1 MTLEPT
7 FSGYVGTSND
17 ALLIFEAA
25 RGNQILQ
32 KVSRRPH
39 DRERDRLIKS
49 GNIFVF
55 DEASS
60 GIRRWTDG
68 VAWSPSRILGN
79 YLIYRQLERPLQPG
93 EKKRAQKRMSNGGH
107 DGSDHPELDSPER
120 LKSDLS
126 PGRSPSPR
134 EAGGPIRSHSKK
146 VKSDSSSNASENG
159 SIGHSNKQRRWSE
172 EQEKELAGSLTDSY
186 GFKDGGLIKKTM
198 SVEYEGSVHHL
209 VSYYTIDDVMLSRL
223 ACPSTDPRLADLDIG
238 QDLMTRTNFRV
249 HPSSEAGNTVS
260 RNSPT
265 QQRTQMLLQHQRRAD
280 DPRHGPGYGPMNYNA
295 PPPVHGQG
303 PPEGYPDPNNHYA
316 YGPGPQAGYHR
327 GGYFPPP
334 TPQYQPMFMHGGP
347 PPGHMVPG
355 PYYGPPMPGPPQYA
369 PQGPP
374 QPPQHQPVEVKREG
388 PPQQYYGAY
397 NPYPQQN
404 QQPQQPVYSGH
415 YAPRGP
421 PPQQQQQ
428 PPQMMNQQ
436 RPYEGGYQGGP
447 PDNRGQGPPPAQR
460 YEGPPPP
467 QSQGPPPAVN
477 DSHRPQEPG
486 PTSNPAPTPTQQQQ
500 QQQPPPQQQQPAQL
514 APPSNQ
520 PANSGQPL
528 SRTHSTNPNPDTATQ
543 PSGGGNTQDT
553 FNWNWSQ
560 SQPSQQ
566 APAPTRA

>member
-1 MTLEPT
+1 MSLEPT
-7 FSGYVGTSND
+7 FVGYVGTSND

-93 EKKRAQKRMSNGGH
+93 EKKRAQKHRLSNGGRA
-107 DGSDHPELDSPER
+107 GSDHPELDSPER

-146 VKSDSSSNASENG
+146 IKSDSSSNASDNG
-159 SIGHSNKQRRWSE
+159 SIGHNNKQRRWSE

-186 GFKDGGLIKKTM
+186 GFKEGGLIKKTM

-223 ACPSTDPRLADLDIG
+223 AAPSNDPRLAELDIG

-316 YGPGPQAGYHR
+316 YGPGPQPGYHR

-334 TPQYQPMFMHGGP
+334 TPQYQPMFMHGAP

-355 PYYGPPMPGPPQYA
+355 PYYGPPMQGPPQYP

-374 QPPQHQPVEVKREG
+374 QPPQHQPVDVKREG
-388 PPQQYYGAY
+388 PPQQQYYGQY
-397 NPYPQQN
+397 NPYPQS
-404 QQPQQPVYSGH
+404 QQPPQQPVYSGH

-447 PDNRGQGPPPAQR
+447 PDNRGQQGPPPAQR
-460 YEGPPPP
+460 YDGPPP
-467 QSQGPPPAVN
+467 QQQQGPPPAVN
-477 DSHRPQEPG
+477 DAHRPQEPV
-486 PTSNPAPTPTQQQQ
+486 PTSNPVPPPAQQ
-500 QQQPPPQQQQPAQL
+500 QQQPPPQQQQPPQQL

-520 PANSGQPL
+520 PTGSGQPL
-528 SRTHSTNPNPDTATQ
+528 SRTHSTNPVPPTDSA
-543 PSGGGNTQDT
+543 PSGNTQDS
-553 FNWNWSQ
+553 FNWTWSQ
-560 SQPSQQ
+560 SQASQ
-566 APAPTRA
+566 PTSAPTRA